1 MKIITLVKELYPFF
15 YSIVS
20 DGNDESIKKYKKYL
34 NFRIHK
40 FESGKELNGWK
51 IPPNWTVSKAEIRYN
66 NKLIYN
72 GLSSPLGVPVLS
84 NSFKGKIKWNTLKNN
99 LFYDNKI
106 KNAVVYNWK
115 ALYRQNND
123 WGFCIPKIF
132 MIR

>member
-84 NSFKGKIKWNTLKNN
+84 NSFKGKIKWNTLKII
-99 LFYDNKI
+99 Y
-106 KNAVVYNWK
+106 
-115 ALYRQNND
+115 
-123 WGFCIPKIF
+123 F
-132 MIR
+132 MITKLKMQ